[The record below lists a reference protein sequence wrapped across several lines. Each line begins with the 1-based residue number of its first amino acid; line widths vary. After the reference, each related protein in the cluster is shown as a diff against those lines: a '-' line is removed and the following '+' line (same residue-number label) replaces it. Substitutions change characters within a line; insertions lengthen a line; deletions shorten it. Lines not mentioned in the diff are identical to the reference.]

1 MDNDQT
7 FLYEHRALTHTL
19 QPPAQEISPF
29 STVISPGSQLLST
42 VVFRGQTSVS
52 SHQLRNLSQSGSPRA
67 RIRSLPSIFPKFCPY
82 F

>member
-19 QPPAQEISPF
+19 QPPAQETSPF

-52 SHQLRNLSQSGSPRA
+52 SDNSESET
-67 RIRSLPSIFPKFCPY
+67 SISVPIGPK
-82 F
+82 